1 MTWPSPIAAEIDV
14 GAVGRP
20 AGTAVGDALE
30 ATPVPIAFVAFAVK
44 VYEVPLVRPVMR
56 QLVAG
61 AIATQVLPLLAVT
74 R

>member
-1 MTWPSPIAAEIDV
+1 VV

-20 AGTAVGDALE
+20 AGTALGEVVD
-30 ATPVPIAFVAFAVK
+30 ATPVPIALIALAVK
-44 VYEVPLVRPVMR
+44 VYEIPFVNPVIL

-61 AIATQVLPLLAVT
+61 AIALHVIPLLAVT